1 MKKKRDDNDEDDD
14 NDEMMIVKKVVSHS
28 WAEFYFV
35 NIYDFLEEREISR
48 TSFPWNDESFSNKIF
63 SRFKIYKWTTALF
76 CI

>member
-35 NIYDFLEEREISR
+35 NIYDFLKEREISR
-48 TSFPWNDESFSNKIF
+48 TSFPWAMKVSAIEYFYLLSI
-63 SRFKIYKWTTALF
+63 
-76 CI
+76 